1 MYRAMRG
8 DKDFETPVMFLAGSW
23 LYTIVRTMKEREDR
37 ANAVLQASSEL
48 EKQQKVAAQREDARK
63 KFG

>member
-1 MYRAMRG
+1 MRG
-8 DKDFETPVMFLAGSW
+8 DTDFETPGIFLAGSW

-37 ANAVLQASSEL
+37 TNAALQAL
-48 EKQQKVAAQREDARK
+48 RAMEKQQKVAAEREDARK